1 MQAVADPSVLVTDYT
16 VSFSA
21 SDMSVPQN
29 QLCVM
34 NLNQIYTVDGLFLP
48 GGGAIQIALNQSLT
62 MRRICIWPFMAFPAG
77 KETDNEGEK
86 FAKTI

>member
-1 MQAVADPSVLVTDYT
+1 MFIFTWR
-16 VSFSA
+16 
-21 SDMSVPQN
+21 
-29 QLCVM
+29 
-34 NLNQIYTVDGLFLP
+34 
-48 GGGAIQIALNQSLT
+48 GAIQIALNQSLT